1 MIGAGV
7 AGLTATAAL
16 HQAGLRVCCVEAR
29 DRIGGRIL
37 TVRDPLSPVPI
48 ELGAEFVHGR
58 AAEIWDL
65 IRGARL
71 TAYET
76 ESRMIH
82 VESGKILDEQK
93 IDNPLKRVLAGVQNS
108 ANNEKDESFL
118 SFLNR
123 SSYSDR
129 EKYWSA
135 SYIEGFNAARKEI
148 ISLASIAKDARASDH
163 IEGDRTFRILNGYD
177 AVPLTLLNGIRGPK
191 AALQLNSVVQSVQWE
206 PGSASVH
213 VRSAI
218 DNWRGT
224 LRASKVLI
232 TVPLGVLQAAPDP
245 DGAIHFDPEPHH
257 IVEAARALSYG
268 QAIRITL
275 RFDHAFWTSNKE
287 LAAFGFI
294 LSDEPLFPTWWSY
307 LPIEAPILTAWSAG
321 PKADA
326 LLGKSKQAIVAEAL
340 ASLNRISRAQ
350 PSRVESAYFHDW
362 HGDPFSRGAYS
373 YVPAGALSAR
383 KTLAEPVADTL
394 YFAGEATDL
403 NGYSG
408 TVHGA
413 ILSANRAVQQILSI
427 HKPGT

>member
-1 MIGAGV
+1 M
-7 AGLTATAAL
+7 
-16 HQAGLRVCCVEAR
+16 
-29 DRIGGRIL
+29 
-37 TVRDPLSPVPI
+37 
-48 ELGAEFVHGR
+48 
-58 AAEIWDL
+58 
-65 IRGARL
+65 
-71 TAYET
+71 
-76 ESRMIH
+76 
-82 VESGKILDEQK
+82 
-93 IDNPLKRVLAGVQNS
+93 
-108 ANNEKDESFL
+108 
-118 SFLNR
+118 
-123 SSYSDR
+123 
-129 EKYWSA
+129 
-135 SYIEGFNAARKEI
+135 
-148 ISLASIAKDARASDH
+148 
-163 IEGDRTFRILNGYD
+163 
-177 AVPLTLLNGIRGPK
+177 PLTLLNGIRGPK

-413 ILSANRAVQQILSI
+413 ILSANRAVQQILII